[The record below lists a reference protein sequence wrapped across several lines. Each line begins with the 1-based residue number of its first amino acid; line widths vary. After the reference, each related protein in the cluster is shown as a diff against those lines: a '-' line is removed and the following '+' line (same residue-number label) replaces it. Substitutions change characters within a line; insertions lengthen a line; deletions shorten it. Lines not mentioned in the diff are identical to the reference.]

1 MSEATRAVAL
11 TEAVKVASAAQTFD
25 DVLTLAEQ
33 YHQFLVSDAAAPA
46 GTKPAADKPAAT
58 KPTTTAKGA
67 TTKPTTI
74 KPPAKP
80 EEQVVADAVEVG
92 ASDEGPTE
100 EKVGKA
106 IADLL
111 AANKRKEAVALLKKF
126 GATSKSTLKPEYY
139 ADFLEEA
146 ALV

>member
-33 YHQFLVSDAAAPA
+33 YHQFLVSDAAVPA

-67 TTKPTTI
+67 TTKPTTT
-74 KPPAKP
+74 KPPAKS
-80 EEQVVADAVEVG
+80 EEQTVADAAEAG
-92 ASDEGPTE
+92 AEDGPTE
-100 EKVGKA
+100 EQVGKA

-126 GATSKSTLKPEYY
+126 GATSKSTLKPEHY

-146 ALV
+146 ALI

>member
-33 YHQFLVSDAAAPA
+33 YHQFLVSDAAVPA
-46 GTKPAADKPAAT
+46 GTTSDVQKPTTKLAAT
-58 KPTTTAKGA
+58 KPA
-67 TTKPTTI
+67 TKLAAI
-74 KPPAKP
+74 KPAPKT
-80 EEQVVADAVEVG
+80 EEQVVADAAEAG
-92 ASDEGPTE
+92 AGDEGPTE

-126 GATSKSTLKPEYY
+126 GATSKSTLKPEHY

-146 ALV
+146 ALI